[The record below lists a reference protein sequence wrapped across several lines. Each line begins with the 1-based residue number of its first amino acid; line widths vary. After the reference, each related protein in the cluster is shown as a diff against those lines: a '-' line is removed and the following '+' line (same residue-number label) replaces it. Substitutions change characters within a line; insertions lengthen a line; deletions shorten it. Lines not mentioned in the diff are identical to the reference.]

1 MKLRFRLTPVLLGL
15 MTIALIITSALLIKT
30 SDAYAA
36 KTEKYKNIDT
46 FTQVMHLIE
55 NNYVED
61 VDNKT
66 LVYGAIKG
74 MLAELD
80 PHSTFF
86 DPDMLKEFQEETQG
100 EFGGLGITIG
110 LREKILTVISPIE
123 DTPAAKKGI
132 KAGDQII
139 KIEDESTAGITLH
152 DAVKKLRGKPQTDV
166 TITIHRES
174 VGKPFDVTIT
184 RDIIKVSS
192 VKSNMIGNIGYV
204 RLIQFTNN
212 LSDSVV
218 EAMEE
223 LKAKGA
229 KSYIIDV
236 RNNPGGLLTEA
247 INVSSIFLPANKIVV
262 FTKDRA
268 ENRQDYKSKLFSYK
282 ELDAPIVLLVNGGS
296 ASASEILTGALQDY
310 GRATVMGEKTY
321 GKASVQ
327 SVMPLIDGSA
337 IKLTTAKY
345 FTPNERSIHEIG
357 IEPDITV
364 EHRELTEEEIEELA
378 NSAVSM
384 TVATVDLE
392 KDNQLKAAVDKMKEL
407 MNAK

>member
-1 MKLRFRLTPVLLGL
+1 MKLRLRLTPVLLGL

-166 TITIHRES
+166 TITIHRDS
-174 VGKPFDVTIT
+174 VDKPFDVTIT

>member
-1 MKLRFRLTPVLLGL
+1 
-15 MTIALIITSALLIKT
+15 
-30 SDAYAA
+30 
-36 KTEKYKNIDT
+36 
-46 FTQVMHLIE
+46 
-55 NNYVED
+55 
-61 VDNKT
+61 
-66 LVYGAIKG
+66 
-74 MLAELD
+74 
-80 PHSTFF
+80 
-86 DPDMLKEFQEETQG
+86 
-100 EFGGLGITIG
+100 
-110 LREKILTVISPIE
+110 
-123 DTPAAKKGI
+123 
-132 KAGDQII
+132 
-139 KIEDESTAGITLH
+139 
-152 DAVKKLRGKPQTDV
+152 
-166 TITIHRES
+166 
-174 VGKPFDVTIT
+174 
-184 RDIIKVSS
+184 
-192 VKSNMIGNIGYV
+192 MIGNIGYV

>member
-1 MKLRFRLTPVLLGL
+1 MKLRLRLTPVLLGI

-36 KTEKYKNIDT
+36 KAEKYKNIDT

-74 MLAELD
+74 MLGELD

-86 DPDMLKEFQEETQG
+86 DPEMLKEFQEETQG

-110 LREKILTVISPIE
+110 MRDKILTVISPIE
-123 DTPAAKKGI
+123 DTPAARKGI
-132 KAGDQII
+132 KSGDQII
-139 KIEDESTAGITLH
+139 KIEDDSTMGMTLH

-166 TITIHRES
+166 TITIHRDS
-174 VGKPFDVTIT
+174 VDKPFDVTIT

-192 VKSNMIGNIGYV
+192 VKSNMIGDIGYV

-212 LSDSVV
+212 LSDAVV
-218 EAMEE
+218 EAMED

-268 ENRQDYKSKLFSYK
+268 QNRQDYKSKLFSYK
-282 ELDAPIVLLVNGGS
+282 ELEAPIVLLVNGGS

-378 NSAVSM
+378 KANVSM